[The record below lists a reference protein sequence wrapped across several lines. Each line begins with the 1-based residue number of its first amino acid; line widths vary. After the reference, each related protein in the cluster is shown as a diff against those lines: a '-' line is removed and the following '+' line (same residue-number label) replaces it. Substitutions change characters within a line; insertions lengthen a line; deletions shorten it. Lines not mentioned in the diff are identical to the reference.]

1 MKAESMAIMT
11 N

>member
-1 MKAESMAIMT
+1 MKAES